1 MVFSDGEM
9 RTARLLVT
17 AQFVLL
23 GLIALL
29 PGGWGWP
36 VPVWL
41 RWLGVAGAVAGRRD
55 HAARRHRARPWA

>member
-1 MVFSDGEM
+1 MSGTGPADAQGADPVDDGRAGAEVPDVWVVTAAEV

-29 PGGWGWP
+29 PGGWG
-36 VPVWL
+36 
-41 RWLGVAGAVAGRRD
+41 
-55 HAARRHRARPWA
+55 